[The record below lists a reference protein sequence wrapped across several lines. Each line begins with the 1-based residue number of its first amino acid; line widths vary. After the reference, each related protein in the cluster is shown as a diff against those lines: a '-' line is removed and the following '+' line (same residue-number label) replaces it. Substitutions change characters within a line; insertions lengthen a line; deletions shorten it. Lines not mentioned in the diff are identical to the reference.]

1 MLAEVAALDA
11 LYASAWCCSGPQANP
26 AHLGPR
32 RTHPPL
38 SCPLGSPRCVNG
50 RVQASRGRRKR
61 LQRLQNAEVAAVAAL
76 CALCL
81 VLQRTSDQPGAPGAT
96 AHSPRPCRVLLA
108 VHGAS
113 MGVFWPLECT
123 ESGLSGF
130 KASGSE
136 NESYEIFQH
145 G

>member
-11 LYASAWCCSGPQANP
+11 LYASAWCCSGPPANP

-32 RTHPPL
+32 RTHPAPVVSFRKSTVRQWACSGL
-38 SCPLGSPRCVNG
+38 
-50 RVQASRGRRKR
+50 QGRRKR

-81 VLQRTSDQPGAPGAT
+81 VLQRTTGQPGAPGAM

-108 VHGAS
+108 VHSAS
-113 MGVFWPLECT
+113 MGVFWPPKGA
-123 ESGLSGF
+123 ESGFSGF
-130 KASGSE
+130 KASSSE
-136 NESYEIFQH
+136 NLTFEIFQH